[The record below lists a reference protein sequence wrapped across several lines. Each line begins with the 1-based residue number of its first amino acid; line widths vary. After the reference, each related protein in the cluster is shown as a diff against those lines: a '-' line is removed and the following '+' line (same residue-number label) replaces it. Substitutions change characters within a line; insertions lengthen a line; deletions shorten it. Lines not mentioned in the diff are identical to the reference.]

1 MNIKKIIKEIQNNP
15 YVEWVDDSYL
25 SIVKN
30 NSEFLTYITNSNMP
44 GQGHVHG
51 YIPLFGKLIKELEDD
66 AIVVELGNREGLST
80 LSAINYL
87 KERQQ
92 FFSVD
97 IIEDLRFVPTDIKN
111 KNNVNFIFGDCLS
124 KETINKIP
132 NEISLIF
139 LDTIHTYDQVKK
151 EFETYKDKLKDGAII
166 LIDDININDK
176 GVFFNEW
183 KGEKY
188 DLTDWCHLSGFGLL
202 IYKK

>member
-1 MNIKKIIKEIQNNP
+1 MKIKQIINEIKNNP

-30 NSEFLTYITNSNMP
+30 NSEFLTYITNSNIP
-44 GQGHVHG
+44 RQGHVHG
-51 YIPLFGKLIKELEDD
+51 YIPLFGKLIKELEDN

-87 KERQQ
+87 KEKQQ

-97 IIEDLRFVPTDIKN
+97 IINDLRFVPNELKN
-111 KNNVNFIFGDCLS
+111 KDNVNFIFGDCLS
-124 KETINKIP
+124 TETINKIP

-151 EFETYKDKLKDGAII
+151 EFESYKDKLKDGAII

-176 GVFFNEW
+176 GIFFNEW
-183 KGEKY
+183 VGEKY
-188 DLTDWCHLSGFGLL
+188 DLTDWCHVSGFGLL
-202 IYKK
+202 IYNK